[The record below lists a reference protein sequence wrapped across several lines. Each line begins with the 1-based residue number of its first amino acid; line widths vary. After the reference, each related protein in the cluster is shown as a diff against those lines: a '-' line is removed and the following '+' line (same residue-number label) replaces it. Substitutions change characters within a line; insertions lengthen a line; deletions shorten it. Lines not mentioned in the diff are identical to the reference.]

1 MPKRKKRSVSRV
13 IWRKTLTPAD
23 GWASNWRQFFFW
35 FFWNVPIWK
44 QNARI
49 ASWGPI
55 ASKKKV
61 TDDNLATQVETSRR
75 MEDDS
80 IENNKEAGK
89 KHKLP
94 YIMYSQMYIL
104 NIHNSLSF
112 SIEKER
118 EGKISFVCVICIQRN
133 M

>member
-1 MPKRKKRSVSRV
+1 M
-13 IWRKTLTPAD
+13 
-23 GWASNWRQFFFW
+23 
-35 FFWNVPIWK
+35 
-44 QNARI
+44 
-49 ASWGPI
+49 
-55 ASKKKV
+55 
-61 TDDNLATQVETSRR
+61 TDDNLATKVETSRR

-118 EGKISFVCVICIQRN
+118 EGKISFAYNATCKTSYFLLLRSPELLR
-133 M
+133 